1 MKRKND
7 NSMFEIIY
15 NPYSIGDSDR
25 FDDIYIRWQNDDNS
39 VIIINGINYY
49 RALQI
54 VKFPYYKNGIIIALS
69 RVMNLK
75 IGDIIVDE
83 NGNEYEIKCFEMIRF
98 VSDIPDWYM
107 KISFA
112 VVTYNSEKIGEY
124 FAKKIIC

>member
-1 MKRKND
+1 MKKSN
-7 NSMFEIIY
+7 NASTFEIIH
-15 NPYSIGDSDR
+15 NPYAIDGSDN
-25 FDDIYIRWQNDDNS
+25 FDDIFIRWQIDVNS
-39 VIIINGINYY
+39 VKVINGTNYF

-54 VKFPYYKNGIIIALS
+54 VRFPYYKNGIIIALS
-69 RVMNLK
+69 STMNLR

-83 NGNEYEIKCFEMIRF
+83 NENDYEIKCFEMFRF